1 MGTERRLILS
11 PSRQKSR
18 RNSLCQNSK
27 ERTDAEAVA
36 RENALGDPEGIFVM
50 GHITGEGRGQSA
62 LFPLSL
68 DDLLP
73 ADHACR
79 VIDAFVASLDL
90 QGLGFVRS
98 RPAATGRPGYDPGDL
113 LRLYLYG
120 YLQQIRSSRRL
131 ETECRRNIELMWL
144 LGRLVPDHK
153 VIAEFRRVHGEA
165 VAGAGAALIQWA
177 KAQALLTSGWVA
189 IDGSKFRAVSSKRG
203 VAAREAWARYLADMD
218 EADAADVP
226 VQKPHPEPEAR
237 FMRSPN
243 EGKIPAY
250 NVQTAVEAGTGLIVA
265 HEVTTDTA
273 DNRQLLPMASKARQ
287 VLEAPMLNIVADAGY
302 SNGEQARACEEQGL
316 VAHVPANRSV
326 NSQGDGTL
334 MDRRAFTY
342 DGENDVMHCP
352 GGATLPRKQIHRGSR
367 SIHYAAPV
375 TACAG
380 CTLKSQC
387 TEAQRRI
394 VTRHMDED
402 VLDRMHARA
411 TPEAMRLRRCTV
423 ERPFAELKYRIFG
436 LPRFVLRGTRGAAT
450 EMAIAVMAFNLKR
463 LGSLLGK
470 HQLIAQLQRI

>member
-1 MGTERRLILS
+1 
-11 PSRQKSR
+11 
-18 RNSLCQNSK
+18 
-27 ERTDAEAVA
+27 
-36 RENALGDPEGIFVM
+36 M

-90 QGLGFVRS
+90 QALGFVRS
-98 RPAATGRPGYDPGDL
+98 KPAATGRPGYDPGDL

-131 ETECRRNIELMWL
+131 ETECGRNIELMWL

-153 VIAEFRRVHGEA
+153 VIAEFRRLHGEA

-177 KAQALLTSGWVA
+177 KAQALLQGRWVA
-189 IDGSKFRAVSSKRG
+189 IDGSKFRAVSSKRS
-203 VAAREAWARYLADMD
+203 VAAREAMARYLGDLD
-218 EADAADVP
+218 TADAAEGP
-226 VQKPHPEPEAR
+226 PPKPHPEPEAR

-250 NVQTAVEAGTGLIVA
+250 NVQTAVETASGLIVA
-265 HEVTTDTA
+265 HEVTTEAT
-273 DNRQLLPMASKARQ
+273 DNRQLLPMATRARD
-287 VLEAPMLNIVADAGY
+287 VLATETLNVVADAGY
-302 SNGEQARACEEQGL
+302 SNGEQARACEEQNL
-316 VAHVPANRSV
+316 IAHVPANRAV
-326 NSQGDGTL
+326 NNQGDGAL

-342 DGENDVMHCP
+342 DAQADTLQCP
-352 GGATLPRKQIHRGSR
+352 AGATLVRKQIHRASR
-367 SIHYAAPV
+367 SIHYAAPA
-375 TACAG
+375 TACSG
-380 CTLKSQC
+380 CPLKGQC
-387 TEAQRRI
+387 TQAERRI

-436 LPRFVLRGTRGAAT
+436 LPRFLLRGRQGAAA
-450 EMAIAVMAFNLKR
+450 EMALAVMAFNLKR
-463 LGSLLGK
+463 LSSLLGRA
-470 HQLIAQLQRI
+470 QLIEQLQPI

>member
-1 MGTERRLILS
+1 
-11 PSRQKSR
+11 
-18 RNSLCQNSK
+18 
-27 ERTDAEAVA
+27 
-36 RENALGDPEGIFVM
+36 M

-79 VIDAFVASLDL
+79 VIDAFVAGLNL
-90 QGLGFVRS
+90 QALGFARS

-131 ETECRRNIELMWL
+131 ETECGRNIELMWL

-153 VIAEFRRVHGEA
+153 VIAEFRRLHGEA

-177 KAQALLTSGWVA
+177 KAQALLQGRWVA

-203 VAAREAWARYLADMD
+203 VAARDALAKYLGDL
-218 EADAADVP
+218 DAADAVEEP
-226 VQKPHPEPEAR
+226 EAKPHPEPEAR

-250 NVQTAVEAGTGLIVA
+250 NVQTAVEATTGLIVA
-265 HEVTTDTA
+265 HEVTTEPT
-273 DNRQLLPMASKARQ
+273 DNRQLLPMATKAR
-287 VLEAPMLNIVADAGY
+287 EALGSETLNVVADAGY
-302 SNGEQARACEEQGL
+302 SNGEQARACEEQDL
-316 VAHVPANRSV
+316 VVHVPANRGV
-326 NSQGDGTL
+326 NNQGDGTL

-342 DGENDVMHCP
+342 DADQDLMHCP
-352 GGATLPRKQIHRGSR
+352 GGAMLARKQIHRATR
-367 SIHYAAPV
+367 MVHYAAPV
-375 TACAG
+375 AACSACA
-380 CTLKSQC
+380 LKSRC
-387 TEAQRRI
+387 TQADRRI
-394 VTRHMDED
+394 VARHMDDE
-402 VLDRMHARA
+402 VLNRMHARA

-436 LPRFVLRGTRGAAT
+436 LPRFLLRGIRGAAT

-463 LGSLLGK
+463 LGSLLGRGP
-470 HQLIAQLQRI
+470 LIQKLQPV

>member
-1 MGTERRLILS
+1 MCELGGTESIAAEAAPTGGVQETAIKKARLS
-11 PSRQKSR
+11 
-18 RNSLCQNSK
+18 SLCQNSK

-113 LRLYLYG
+113 LRLYSYG

-218 EADAADVP
+218 EADAADAP

-250 NVQTAVEAGTGLIVA
+250 NVQTAVEAGTGFIGA
-265 HEVTTDTA
+265 HEATTDTA
-273 DNRQLLPMASKARQ
+273 GNRQLP
-287 VLEAPMLNIVADAGY
+287 PIAG
-302 SNGEQARACEEQGL
+302 
-316 VAHVPANRSV
+316 
-326 NSQGDGTL
+326 
-334 MDRRAFTY
+334 
-342 DGENDVMHCP
+342 
-352 GGATLPRKQIHRGSR
+352 
-367 SIHYAAPV
+367 
-375 TACAG
+375 
-380 CTLKSQC
+380 
-387 TEAQRRI
+387 
-394 VTRHMDED
+394 
-402 VLDRMHARA
+402 
-411 TPEAMRLRRCTV
+411 
-423 ERPFAELKYRIFG
+423 
-436 LPRFVLRGTRGAAT
+436 
-450 EMAIAVMAFNLKR
+450 
-463 LGSLLGK
+463 
-470 HQLIAQLQRI
+470 

>member
-1 MGTERRLILS
+1 
-11 PSRQKSR
+11 
-18 RNSLCQNSK
+18 
-27 ERTDAEAVA
+27 
-36 RENALGDPEGIFVM
+36 M

-90 QGLGFVRS
+90 QALGFARS
-98 RPAATGRPGYDPGDL
+98 RPAATGRPGYDPADL

-165 VAGAGAALIQWA
+165 VAGAGATLIQWA
-177 KAQALLTSGWVA
+177 KAQALLQGSWVA
-189 IDGSKFRAVSSKRG
+189 IDGSKFRAVSSKRS
-203 VAAREAWARYLADMD
+203 VAAREALARYLGDMD
-218 EADAADVP
+218 AADAAEVEAE
-226 VQKPHPEPEAR
+226 KPHPEPEAR

-250 NVQTAVEAGTGLIVA
+250 NVQTAVEAATGLIVA
-265 HEVTTDTA
+265 HEVTTEAT
-273 DNRQLLPMASKARQ
+273 DNRQLLPMATKARE
-287 VLEAPMLNIVADAGY
+287 VLGTETLNVVADAGY
-302 SNGEQARACEEQGL
+302 SNGEQARACEEQNL
-316 VAHVPANRSV
+316 IVHVPANRAV
-326 NSQGDGTL
+326 NNQGDGTL
-334 MDRRAFTY
+334 MDRRAFAY
-342 DGENDVMHCP
+342 DPERDTMQCP
-352 GGATLPRKQIHRGSR
+352 AGTRLVRKQIHRASR
-367 SIHYAAPV
+367 SIHYAAPA

-380 CTLKSQC
+380 CALKGQC
-387 TEAQRRI
+387 TQAERRI

-423 ERPFAELKYRIFG
+423 ERPFAELKYRILG
-436 LPRFVLRGTRGAAT
+436 LPRFLLRGTRGAAT

-463 LGSLLGK
+463 LGNLLGK
-470 HQLIAQLQRI
+470 AHLIEQLQPI